1 MRRRFWKHLEP
12 AISRLNNGDL
22 NPVPAV
28 PTMGDLAKKYK
39 REYLPKL
46 AKSTQDTDISMID
59 VHIVPRWGQVK
70 LANIRPPE
78 VESWIESLDL
88 SSSSRGRARRT
99 TKQMFDRA
107 MFWGLLPLGVN
118 PMTLAKTE
126 VRALTARGYADLCVM
141 EEAKLW
147 FRKGLSHREVGE
159 FDKAFDCFNK
169 AIRLRPHDAE
179 IQKAIALSY

>member
-1 MRRRFWKHLEP
+1 MGKYQRGSVRRLKGKNGDSWEWRYRIKGMMKQETYPLSEYPNEASLWKHLEP

-59 VHIVPRWGQVK
+59 VHIVPRWGEVK

-99 TKQMFDRA
+99 MKQMFDRA

-118 PMTLAKTE
+118 PMTLVK
-126 VRALTARGYADLCVM
+126 VRG
-141 EEAKLW
+141 
-147 FRKGLSHREVGE
+147 S
-159 FDKAFDCFNK
+159 
-169 AIRLRPHDAE
+169 
-179 IQKAIALSY
+179 S